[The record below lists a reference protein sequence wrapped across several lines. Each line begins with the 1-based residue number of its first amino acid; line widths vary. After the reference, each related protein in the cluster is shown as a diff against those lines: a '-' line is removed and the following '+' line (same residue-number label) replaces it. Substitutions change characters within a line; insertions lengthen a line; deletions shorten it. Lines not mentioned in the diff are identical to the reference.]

1 MIIGAHASNYVELTT
16 MITPVILSGGAG
28 SRLWPMSRDARPKQ
42 FLSLTAAQTMFQ
54 LTALRTHSPERFAP
68 PMIVAGARHGDLV
81 QQQLATIG
89 VAPSA
94 IILEPAPR
102 NTAPAIALAALV
114 AGPRDILLVMP
125 SDHIIV
131 DEGAFSKAIDA
142 ALPFAEDGWLITF
155 GIAPTGPE
163 TGYGYIAQG
172 ENLAPGVN
180 AVARF
185 VEKPDAVKA
194 KAMVD
199 VGDHVWN
206 AGIFLFRASAF
217 LGNLATH
224 APAILLAARASLAKA
239 GRSGVVIKP
248 DSSAFA
254 ACPSDSIDYAVME
267 KAARVAVV
275 PVSMGWSDIG
285 SWDALHAHGEKDDN
299 GNVTAGEIVLIDS
312 VNCLVQSDGPRISVS
327 GVEDLIIIASGDDVM
342 ILKRGDSQS
351 VKKIVEAVKDQARS

>member
-1 MIIGAHASNYVELTT
+1 

-28 SRLWPMSRDARPKQ
+28 TRLWPMSRDTQPKQ

-68 PMIVAGARHGDLV
+68 PMIVSGARHGDLV
-81 QQQLATIG
+81 QQQLATVG
-89 VAPSA
+89 VVPSA
-94 IILEPAPR
+94 VILEPVAR
-102 NTAPAIALAALV
+102 NTAPAIALAAL
-114 AGPRDILLVMP
+114 AASPKEILLVMP

-131 DEGAFSKAIDA
+131 DEDAFASAIDA

-155 GIAPTGPE
+155 GITPTGPE

-172 ENLAPGVN
+172 ESLAPGVS

-185 VEKPDAVKA
+185 VEKPDAAQA
-194 KAMVD
+194 KVMID
-199 VGDHVWN
+199 GGDHVWN

-224 APAILLAARASLAKA
+224 APDMLLAARASLAKA
-239 GRSGVVIKP
+239 ERRGVVIKP
-248 DSSAFA
+248 DSATFA
-254 ACPSDSIDYAVME
+254 ACRSDSVDYAVME

-299 GNVTAGEIVLIDS
+299 GNVTAGEVVLIDS
-312 VNCLVQSDGPRISVS
+312 ANCLIQSDGPRISVS
-327 GVEDLIIIASGDDVM
+327 GVEDLIIIASGDEVM

-351 VKKIVEAVKDQARS
+351 VKTVVAVVRDRVRR